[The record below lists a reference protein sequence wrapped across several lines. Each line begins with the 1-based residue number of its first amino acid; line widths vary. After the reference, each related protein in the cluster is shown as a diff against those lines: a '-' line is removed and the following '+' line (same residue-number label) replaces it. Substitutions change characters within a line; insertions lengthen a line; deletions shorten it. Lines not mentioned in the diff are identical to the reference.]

1 MPCGA
6 CTKEPERKE
15 NCNDCA
21 KKEACAKKFRF
32 IKWTIR
38 LLLIG
43 ALLSTLILFT
53 LEVINDLP
61 SVRNEND
68 QIFEF
73 PAPMHKNAQNTL
85 MHYLKI
91 PSPSFILIILDQNHP
106 FNNCS
111 EYLTQPQL
119 NSSIGQYTGKF
130 DPKDRT
136 FPSNQTSYQL
146 KRILFKFNILNDSIV
161 EGDLPAFTI
170 NIFDSVNKTMAD
182 EMYNESAKNTY
193 FQQSTPF
200 ITSSF
205 RTNRYFLGRNI
216 TYHIRMTRRITNLII
231 PSFWDNFGLPL
242 KHDTKAYITQSFIL
256 YHKIFSK
263 QTIYLDPTTRNYTYY
278 MNAASGFM
286 IDPND
291 DFS

>member
-1 MPCGA
+1 
-6 CTKEPERKE
+6 EPERKE

-73 PAPMHKNAQNTL
+73 PAPVISMQLRLNFTIACDFL
-85 MHYLKI
+85 LFDIY
-91 PSPSFILIILDQNHP
+91 DQNHP

-242 KHDTKAYITQSFIL
+242 KHDTKAYITQSF
-256 YHKIFSK
+256 
-263 QTIYLDPTTRNYTYY
+263 
-278 MNAASGFM
+278 
-286 IDPND
+286 
-291 DFS
+291 